1 MVVYTIHING
11 RNIQSGIL
19 LTILYEENF
28 YVASISLVLFIKI
41 RNLIITMIVSRFN
54 IQINIAKHTQ
64 YIYKRFL

>member
-28 YVASISLVLFIKI
+28 YVATISLVLFIKI
-41 RNLIITMIVSRFN
+41 RNLMITMIVSRFSIDETSN
-54 IQINIAKHTQ
+54 
-64 YIYKRFL
+64 

>member
-54 IQINIAKHTQ
+54 IDETSN
-64 YIYKRFL
+64 

>member
-41 RNLIITMIVSRFN
+41 RNLMITMIVSRFSIDETSN
-54 IQINIAKHTQ
+54 
-64 YIYKRFL
+64 

>member
-41 RNLIITMIVSRFN
+41 RNLIIIMIVSRFN
-54 IQINIAKHTQ
+54 IDETSN
-64 YIYKRFL
+64 

>member
-41 RNLIITMIVSRFN
+41 RNLIITMIVSRFS